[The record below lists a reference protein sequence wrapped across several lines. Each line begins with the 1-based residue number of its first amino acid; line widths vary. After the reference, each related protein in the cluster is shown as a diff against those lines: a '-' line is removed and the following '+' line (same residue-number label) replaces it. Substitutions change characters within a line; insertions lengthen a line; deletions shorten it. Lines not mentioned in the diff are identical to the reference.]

1 MEHTHT
7 LMVWQGWLR
16 LCFSK
21 GPCLYLAA
29 SPAAWPP
36 GRPGWRWPSGRQ
48 WSGLG
53 LCRRGRRPSGLPL
66 SPERGEGTQRVRP
79 LWMDR
84 LKNGSVTCGGVSGF
98 SRSFYRLSSERWPR
112 SQFTY
117 QKELYIICWQCVT
130 INFEELTGASLAIA
144 AMSAHPK
151 LLLIQVKT
159 RWQNCIATNVKAKKR
174 WTRV

>member
-1 MEHTHT
+1 MKAGWIWGMPKVKPANKEKVEVSSFNLWPPTIFLGHDTKKKTELMEHTHA

-16 LCFSK
+16 LCFYK

-79 LWMDR
+79 LRMDR
-84 LKNGSVTCGGVSGF
+84 LKNGSVTRGGVSGF
-98 SRSFYRLSSERWPR
+98 SRSFYRLPSERWPR

-117 QKELYIICWQCVT
+117 Q
-130 INFEELTGASLAIA
+130 
-144 AMSAHPK
+144 
-151 LLLIQVKT
+151 
-159 RWQNCIATNVKAKKR
+159 
-174 WTRV
+174 